1 MRMLGEELV
10 KELKTNVVIEN
21 KAGGVIGTAEIAR
34 AKPDGYTIGSG
45 QVGGG
50 TPEEFGKF
58 IQDERAKWA
67 EVIKEASIS
76 VEQ

>member
-1 MRMLGEELV
+1 M
-10 KELKTNVVIEN
+10 
-21 KAGGVIGTAEIAR
+21 IGAIGFQPKFAQHGRRFDPRRPYAQVGWIAL

-50 TPEEFGKF
+50 MPEEFDKF

-67 EVIKEASIS
+67 EVIKEVNIS
-76 VEQ
+76 VEK